1 MIQNS
6 ICRTELARNES
17 KAVRQIAP
25 LTPMLLDEAMLK
37 QVAGGVAARTFGP
50 GGSWGAAAVVNG
62 PGGSW

>member
-17 KAVRQIAP
+17 KAVSQIAP
-25 LTPMLLDEAMLK
+25 STPMLLDEAMLK
-37 QVAGGVAARTFGP
+37 QVAGGVAARTYGP
-50 GGSWGAAAVVNG
+50 GGSWGPAAVVNG